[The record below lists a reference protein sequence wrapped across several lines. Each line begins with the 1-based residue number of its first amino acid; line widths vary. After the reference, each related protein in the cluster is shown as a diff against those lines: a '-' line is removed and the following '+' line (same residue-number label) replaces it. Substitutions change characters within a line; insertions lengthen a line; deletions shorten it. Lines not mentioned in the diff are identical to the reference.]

1 MITKMERLKVKKHTV
16 DSLSYCVGSADHDH
30 DHHIYA
36 SHDNHDCHDNHD
48 KKTGVSVDD
57 EGRKGKRE
65 GGKEGAVTEP
75 QNRPT
80 CCWSCTATLLLLL
93 LVMRTTMIIRMMMM
107 KILMMMEPQKA
118 NNWPIAVNEDN
129 DQI

>member
-57 EGRKGKRE
+57 EGRKGKR
-65 GGKEGAVTEP
+65 GGGGERGCGNGATEP
-75 QNRPT
+75 AN
-80 CCWSCTATLLLLL
+80 LL
-93 LVMRTTMIIRMMMM
+93 LVLHCHTA
-107 KILMMMEPQKA
+107 PA
-118 NNWPIAVNEDN
+118 AAGDEDDDDN
-129 DQI
+129 